1 MIEVTVRTTVTSEI
15 TKIRFLP
22 ITMTFYTILDDIH
35 SSVNYKPRQTVIPP
49 RICSV
54 RFLQF
59 ALDFYDINKIYTRCL
74 STKYNN
80 KVKIYINMHSLIKHA
95 VLNIFI
101 KYNVCKIVY
110 NFLWPVFTY
119 TFMLS
124 LFQSIVI

>member
-1 MIEVTVRTTVTSEI
+1 MSVTCKETGNGEKLSRLNLTAKTTATNKM

-35 SSVNYKPRQTVIPP
+35 SSFNYKPRQTVIPP
-49 RICSV
+49 RASSV

-59 ALDFYDINKIYTRCL
+59 ALDFYDINKIYTHCL

-80 KVKIYINMHSLIKHA
+80 KVKICNNMHSLIKHA

-110 NFLWPVFTY
+110 NFL
-119 TFMLS
+119 
-124 LFQSIVI
+124 